1 MAVTTNFGWS
11 TPDNTALV
19 KDGASAIR
27 TLGSSIDSS
36 MGELLGG
43 TTGQILTKASATNMD
58 FSWSSATAGSMTL
71 LSTTTLSGTT
81 TTISTINQS
90 YKDLYFVAYGVV
102 LNGTGN
108 LRVAP
113 NGDTTVS
120 KLSQVSNALVDNY
133 TDYIY
138 LNGGS
143 GTVDSGAANVFS
155 VSIEGYSVT
164 TYRKPFNKT
173 TGYITG
179 GNSVSNIG
187 GGYINLTAAISS
199 LVFSTSATG
208 FTSGTVLVY
217 GVN

>member
-1 MAVTTNFGWS
+1 MPNTTNFNWS
-11 TPDNTALV
+11 TPADTDLV

-27 TLGSSIDSS
+27 TLGNSIDTSFVD
-36 MGELLGG
+36 LKGG
-43 TTGQILTKASATNMD
+43 TSGQVLSKASGTDLD
-58 FSWSSATAGSMTL
+58 FSWVSAASGSMTL

-102 LNGTGN
+102 INGSGN
-108 LRVAP
+108 FRVAP

-120 KLSQVSNALVDNY
+120 KLSQVSNSLVDNY
-133 TDYIY
+133 TDYMY
-138 LNGGS
+138 LSGGS
-143 GTVDSGAANVFS
+143 GVPDSGGANVFA
-155 VSIEGYSVT
+155 VTIEGYSVT

-173 TGYITG
+173 VGYVSG

-187 GGYINLTAAISS
+187 GGYVNLTAAISS